1 MELTFGEKRIRT
13 EFNPLND
20 STVDKIKQMTAMIID
35 TLEGVKNDEV
45 SKTYQGTSEDL
56 KQVSGEKLRLIAL
69 AQTAYEEAVLWAVK
83 SVTC

>member
-45 SKTYQGTSEDL
+45 SKTYQGTPEDL

-69 AQTAYEEAVLWAVK
+69 AQTAYEEAALRAVK